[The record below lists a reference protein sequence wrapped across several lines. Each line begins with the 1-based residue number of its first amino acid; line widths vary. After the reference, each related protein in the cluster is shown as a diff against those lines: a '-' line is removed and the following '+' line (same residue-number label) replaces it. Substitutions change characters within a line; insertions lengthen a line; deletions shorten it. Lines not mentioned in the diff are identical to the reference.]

1 MALHMTDN
9 KNNVPKSNRAAQL
22 GRAAIQAAGGAI
34 PFVGGGLAAIA
45 GYWSE
50 KDQERANKFYEHWL
64 SMLEDELREKY
75 KTVIEIMARL
85 DLQDKK
91 IIERIESQDYQSLMR
106 KAFRDWSGAESEN
119 KRVYIRNILSN
130 TAASDFVS
138 DDVIKLFIDWIGMYS
153 EFHFTVISAVY
164 NTNGITRA
172 GIWTKMRKSAVREDS
187 ADADLFKLL
196 IRDLSTGGVIRQ
208 FRQTDYQGRSLK
220 RSGSASTNSHSN
232 TVKSA
237 FDDSEPY
244 ELTQLGK
251 QFVHYAMS
259 DLPPKIEFDI
269 NSI

>member
-1 MALHMTDN
+1 MTEN
-9 KNNVPKSNRAAQL
+9 KDKPESNRASKI
-22 GRAAIQAAGGAI
+22 GRAALQAIGGVI
-34 PFVGGGLAAIA
+34 PLVGGGLSAIA

-50 KDQERANKFYEHWL
+50 KEQDRANKFFEHWL
-64 SMLEDELREKY
+64 CMLEDELKEKY
-75 KTVIEIMARL
+75 RTVIEIMARL

-91 IIERIESQDYQSLMR
+91 IIERIESKEYQSLMR
-106 KAFRDWSGAESEN
+106 KAFRDWAGAESEE
-119 KRVYIRNILSN
+119 KRVLIRNILSN
-130 TAASDFVS
+130 TAATNLVS
-138 DDVIKLFIDWIGMYS
+138 DDVIKLFIDWIDIYS
-153 EFHFTVISAVY
+153 EFHFKVISAIY

-172 GIWTKMRKSAVREDS
+172 GIWKKMNKIAVREDS

-208 FRQTDYQGRSLK
+208 YRQTDYQGRYLK
-220 RSGSASTNSHSN
+220 SSSKSGSNTTSN

-237 FDDSEPY
+237 FDDIEPY

-251 QFVHYAMS
+251 QFVHYAMT

>member
-1 MALHMTDN
+1 MTETKD
-9 KNNVPKSNRAAQL
+9 KPASSAASKI
-22 GRAAIQAAGGAI
+22 GRAALQAIGGTI
-34 PFVGGGLAAIA
+34 PFVGGGLSAIA
-45 GYWSE
+45 GCWSE
-50 KDQERANKFYEHWL
+50 KEQDKANKFYEHWL

-91 IIERIESQDYQSLMR
+91 IIGRIESQEYQSLMR
-106 KAFRDWSGAESEN
+106 KAFRDWSGAESEE
-119 KRVYIRNILSN
+119 KRIFIRNILSN
-130 TAASDFVS
+130 TAVTDLVS
-138 DDVIKLFIDWIGMYS
+138 DDVIKLFIDWIDLYS
-153 EFHFTVISAVY
+153 EFHFKVISAIY

-172 GIWTKMRKSAVREDS
+172 GIWARMNKPRVREDS

-208 FRQTDYQGRSLK
+208 FRQVDYEGRYLK
-220 RSGSASTNSHSN
+220 TGKPSTSNASN
-232 TVKSA
+232 TIESA
-237 FDDSEPY
+237 FDDKKSY

-259 DLPPKIEFDI
+259 DLPPKIEFDL